1 MNTKVVVALLG
12 ALALASAPVAAQ
24 QPAEGKFMVR
34 LRALSLTPADKS
46 DAIPSLSV
54 AADAITVSKKIF
66 PEVDVSYFFTPNI
79 AVELV
84 LTIPQKHEVTVNA
97 LSLGKIGTFKH
108 LPPTLL
114 AQYHFTG
121 LGALKP
127 YVGAG
132 VNYTI
137 LSSEKMSV
145 GTDKVTIENSSIGPA
160 IQVGA
165 DYRLN
170 RNWYLNV
177 DVKKVWIG
185 TDVFLAGAKISELK
199 VDPWLFSI
207 GVGYRF

>member
-1 MNTKVVVALLG
+1 MKKHTLMVAGVAAALLSSQAIAQSGDGPWMVRARATYLSTDTSSTSGLGG
-12 ALALASAPVAAQ
+12 ALP
-24 QPAEGKFMVR
+24 
-34 LRALSLTPADKS
+34 
-46 DAIPSLSV
+46 
-54 AADAITVSKKIF
+54 ADAIDVNSKWI